1 MTITA
6 GYAEKIWL
14 ILADRVSSNCSTTT
28 TSSSPEPGHAS

>member
-14 ILADRVSSNCSTTT
+14 IPADRISSNCSTTT
-28 TSSSPEPGHAS
+28 TPTSPEPGHAS